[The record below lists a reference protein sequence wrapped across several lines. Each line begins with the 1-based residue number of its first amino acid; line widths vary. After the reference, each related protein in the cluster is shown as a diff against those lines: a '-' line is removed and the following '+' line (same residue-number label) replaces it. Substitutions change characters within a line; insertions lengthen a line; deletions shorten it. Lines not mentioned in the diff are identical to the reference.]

1 MPVSLLASLVL
12 ATAAPLPQ
20 GQSSHDHKIAR
31 HYGPVRSVSLDL
43 ATGAVTRRPAV
54 LRRAVSTVVDFTNID
69 LGGFVGVDSGAGA
82 CEWIDAAV
90 KGFHGNA
97 SDLMNNVVFAYC
109 SSAKDP
115 ASGGPGG
122 EAHLGFYEGYTVGGP
137 ASTSVGLFHFTG
149 LPANTSSSSFWGG
162 FRCYYIDVQ
171 FANLVAF
178 ADGSIGYSWLFTDV
192 GTTGVFAATFP
203 FLSCVQSCTGWGPD
217 GQGMV
222 NLIDRYCPPGNLHD
236 TFYFGTYDI
245 AYHTSIS
252 MEIREVGDLEANAT
266 SWNGN
271 GVNQDVLQG
280 GALVVG
286 GDWGPSVTLGDSH
299 GSGGPLSLNVRQA
312 CASGAIASSPLGGR
326 QVQVLTQGA
335 LALRLV
341 GTHDGTTGT
350 FPTFRVPPLLDLV
363 GQPWAAQALV
373 VGGGF
378 ADCSTAR
385 CGLVGTVDADPDP

>member
-222 NLIDRYCPPGNLHD
+222 NLIDRYC
-236 TFYFGTYDI
+236 
-245 AYHTSIS
+245 
-252 MEIREVGDLEANAT
+252 
-266 SWNGN
+266 
-271 GVNQDVLQG
+271 
-280 GALVVG
+280 ALVVG